1 MALPRPHPLRRAG
14 SSLVERAESAVAPQT
29 AGLRHQNINRA
40 MARQE
45 TRHRLG
51 RDSRTDDARLGGE
64 PAGGQAGGGGGGGGE
79 SKRPFVAAVARANKG
94 GR

>member
-1 MALPRPHPLRRAG
+1 MALARPHPLRRAG

-40 MARQE
+40 IARQE

-51 RDSRTDDARLGGE
+51 RDIRTDDARLGGE
-64 PAGGQAGGGGGGGGE
+64 RAGGQAGGGGE
-79 SKRPFVAAVARANKG
+79 SKRPFVAAFARATNNG
-94 GR
+94 GRCT